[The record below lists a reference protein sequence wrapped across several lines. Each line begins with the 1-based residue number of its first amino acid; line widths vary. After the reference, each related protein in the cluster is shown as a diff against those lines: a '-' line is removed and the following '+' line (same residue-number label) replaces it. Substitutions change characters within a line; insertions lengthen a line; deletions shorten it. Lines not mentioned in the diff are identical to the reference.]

1 MNRRLA
7 SAVVAIGLVFGLA
20 GCGSKEKEELRQ
32 KVANYEQQL
41 AKANSQV
48 AEQQSA
54 IASLEKSLEE
64 AHADV
69 AKCKAERDKLKS
81 ELRGKTRKS
90 AASKSK
96 KK

>member
-1 MNRRLA
+1 MIRQLA
-7 SAVVAIGLVFGLA
+7 WFAVAMSLAFGMT

-54 IASLEKSLEE
+54 IASLEKSLED

-90 AASKSK
+90 APKAK